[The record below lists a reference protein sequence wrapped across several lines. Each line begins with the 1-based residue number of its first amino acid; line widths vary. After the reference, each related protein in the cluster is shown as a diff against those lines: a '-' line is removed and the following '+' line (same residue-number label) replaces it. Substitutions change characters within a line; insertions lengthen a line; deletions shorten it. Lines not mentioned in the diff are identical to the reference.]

1 MSINRFRSGSLE
13 IGSTPIQILVLFVII
28 LLSFIKNILLS
39 VSGENL
45 KSNKKSHKELGMNK
59 TKILL
64 ASVTESFFAIRA
76 SYLAAVV
83 PLT

>member
-1 MSINRFRSGSLE
+1 LE
-13 IGSTPIQILVLFVII
+13 IGSTPIQILVLFAII
-28 LLSFIKNILLS
+28 LLSYIKNILLS

-45 KSNKKSHKELGMNK
+45 KSNRKSHKELGMKNK
-59 TKILL
+59 TKLLL
-64 ASVTESFFAIRA
+64 ASISESFFAIGA